1 MSSSD
6 KSKKQPAKRVLD
18 VIPEGPYDNSLD
30 AVPPAPPQSQD
41 APGIGSHQRQA
52 AENDAERLL
61 LPRDALIA
69 MRKSGGL
76 RFSTQQ
82 IVIYKD
88 GRVAASPN
96 TAGEARML
104 TDAQIAELYRTLDSI
119 DFSQFTSRT
128 GRQNPDAFAY
138 EIAVRTGRATRRVEV
153 FDGSIPEPLA
163 PLIHLLRQFM

>member
-1 MSSSD
+1 MSSD
-6 KSKKQPAKRVLD
+6 NPKKQPAKRVRG
-18 VIPEGPYDNSLD
+18 VIPEGPYDDSLD
-30 AVPPAPPQSQD
+30 ADSPAPSSPPI

-52 AENDAERLL
+52 AENDPERLL
-61 LPRDALIA
+61 LPRGALIA

-82 IVIYKD
+82 IVIYED
-88 GRVAASPN
+88 GRVAASPG
-96 TAGEARML
+96 TTGEARRL

-119 DFSQFTSRT
+119 DFSQFTSKT

-138 EIAVRTGRATRRVEV
+138 EIAVHVGRTTYRVEV

-163 PLIHLLRQFM
+163 PLTQLLRQFM